1 MKSLEDQLTV
11 KSERCEN
18 IVESGEISLE
28 SELQDES
35 INCKETM
42 KLEIKQEIQETE
54 DFQDPIS
61 TEDLISTNVTDES

>member
-1 MKSLEDQLTV
+1 M

-18 IVESGEISLE
+18 IVESGKISLE

-42 KLEIKQEIQETE
+42 KLEIKQEIQ
-54 DFQDPIS
+54 DPIS

>member
-1 MKSLEDQLTV
+1 M

-42 KLEIKQEIQETE
+42 KLEIKQEIQ
-54 DFQDPIS
+54 DPIS

>member
-1 MKSLEDQLTV
+1 M

-18 IVESGEISLE
+18 IVESGKISLE

-54 DFQDPIS
+54 DLQDPIS